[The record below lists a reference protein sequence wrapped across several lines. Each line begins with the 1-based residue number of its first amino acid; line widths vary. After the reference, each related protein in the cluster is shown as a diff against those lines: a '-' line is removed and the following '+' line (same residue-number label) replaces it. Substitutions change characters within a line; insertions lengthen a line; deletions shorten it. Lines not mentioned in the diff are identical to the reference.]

1 MTEKQDLG
9 KKGEELALKH
19 LLSKSYQLV
28 YTNWRFGKDEV
39 DIIVSQSNF
48 VVFVEVKTRTNNYFG
63 EPQEFVTK
71 PKQTFMK
78 RAANAYI
85 EKYKEEK
92 EVRFDVISIILNQK
106 ETTINHIE
114 NAFNST
120 G

>member
-9 KKGEELALKH
+9 QKGEEIALKH
-19 LLSKSYQLV
+19 LLSKSYQLI
-28 YTNWRFGKDEV
+28 YKNWRHGKDEI
-39 DIIVSQSNF
+39 DIIVTQNDF
-48 VVFVEVKTRTNNYFG
+48 IIFVEVKTRTNNYFG

-71 PKQTFMK
+71 SKQNFMK

-92 EVRFDVISIILNQK
+92 EVRFDVVSIILNHK
-106 ETTINHIE
+106 ETKINHIE
-114 NAFNST
+114 DAFNAI